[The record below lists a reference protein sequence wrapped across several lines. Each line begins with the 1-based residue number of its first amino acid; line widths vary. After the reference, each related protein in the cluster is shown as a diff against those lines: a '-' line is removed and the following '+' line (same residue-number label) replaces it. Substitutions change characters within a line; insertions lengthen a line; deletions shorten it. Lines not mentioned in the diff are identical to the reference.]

1 MFSLYLRKL
10 LLMQNNKVI
19 KGFSKLSKESKIEWI
34 AKEYLNGEEKYVDL
48 LKSYWHEDAKVQKIH
63 DEFIENTIS
72 NFYIPFGVAPNFLI
86 NDKVYCVPMAIEE
99 SSVVAAASKNA
110 SFWMKRG
117 GFKSKVISTT
127 KIGHV
132 HFAWYGEFAVLKN
145 FISSIKHMFFD
156 ESRSVTKNMNERGG
170 GILDIELI
178 NRADLEP
185 NYYQLQAK
193 FETCDAMGANFINS
207 LLEKFSKILQR
218 ELEKSALS
226 ENDKKIT
233 IIMCILSNYT
243 PECIVRCEVNC
254 DVKDLSDDPKINNEE
269 FAKKFQQAI
278 HVANIEPYRAT
289 THNKGI
295 FNGIDAVVIATG
307 NDFRAVE
314 ACGHTYASRSGQ
326 YKSLTGVEIK
336 NGKFK
341 FWIDL
346 PISVGTVGGLTSLH
360 PMVKFSYKLLGNPN
374 AKNLMEIIAAVGLAQ
389 NFGALRSLVTTGIQK
404 GHMKMHLLNILNQVG
419 ATKDEVKQI
428 KEYFKDKVVE
438 HSSVINVFNELRKL
452 KK

>member
-1 MFSLYLRKL
+1 
-10 LLMQNNKVI
+10 MQNNKII
-19 KGFSKLSKESKIEWI
+19 KGFSKLSKEAKIEWI
-34 AKEYLNGEEKYVDL
+34 TKEYLNDDKEYVNL
-48 LKSYWHEDAKVQKIH
+48 LKSYWHEDSKVQKIH
-63 DEFIENTIS
+63 DEFIENTIT
-72 NFYIPFGVAPNFLI
+72 NFYIPFGIAPNFLI

-110 SFWMKRG
+110 SFWMERG
-117 GFKSKVISTT
+117 GFKSTVISTT

-132 HFAWYGEFAVLKN
+132 HFAWYGEYEVLKN
-145 FISSIKHMFFD
+145 FFNSIKQKFFD
-156 ESRSVTKNMNERGG
+156 ETKQITKNMNERGG
-170 GILDIELI
+170 GILEIELI

-207 LLEKFSKILQR
+207 LLEKFSKILTR
-218 ELEKSALS
+218 EISSSNLME
-226 ENDKKIT
+226 EDKKIV

-254 DVKDLSDDPKINNEE
+254 RVEELSNDPSIKSEE
-269 FAKKFQQAI
+269 FAKKFEQAI

-314 ACGHTYASRSGQ
+314 ACGHTYASKSGQ
-326 YKSLTGVEIK
+326 YRSLSNVEIK
-336 NGKFK
+336 DGKFR

-346 PISVGTVGGLTSLH
+346 PISVGTVGGLTTLH
-360 PMVKFSYKLLGNPN
+360 PMVRFSYKLLGNPN
-374 AKNLMEIIAAVGLAQ
+374 SKNLMEIIAAVGLAQ
-389 NFGALRSLVTTGIQK
+389 NFGAIRSLVTTGIQK
-404 GHMKMHLLNILNQVG
+404 GHMKMHLLNILNQLG
-419 ATKDEVKQI
+419 ADKNEVEKTKDF
-428 KEYFKDKVVE
+428 FKDKVVE
-438 HSSVINVFNELRKL
+438 HSAVVNYFKELRNISN
-452 KK
+452 

>member
-1 MFSLYLRKL
+1 
-10 LLMQNNKVI
+10 MQNNKII
-19 KGFSKLSKESKIEWI
+19 KGFSKLSKEAKIEWI
-34 AKEYLNGEEKYVDL
+34 TKEYLNDDKEYVNL
-48 LKSYWHEDAKVQKIH
+48 LKSYWHEDSKVQKIH
-63 DEFIENTIS
+63 DEFIENTIT
-72 NFYIPFGVAPNFLI
+72 NFYIPFGIAPNFLI

-110 SFWMKRG
+110 SFWMERG
-117 GFKSKVISTT
+117 GFKSTVISTT

-132 HFAWYGEFAVLKN
+132 HFAWYGEYEILKN
-145 FISSIKHMFFD
+145 FINSIKQKFFD
-156 ESRSVTKNMNERGG
+156 ETKQITKNMNERGG
-170 GILDIELI
+170 GILEIELV

-207 LLEKFSKILQR
+207 LLEKFSKILTR
-218 ELEKSALS
+218 EISSSNLRE
-226 ENDKKIT
+226 EDKKIV

-254 DVKDLSDDPKINNEE
+254 RVEELSNDPSIKSEE
-269 FAKKFQQAI
+269 FAKKFEQAI

-314 ACGHTYASRSGQ
+314 ACGHTYASKSGQ
-326 YKSLTGVEIK
+326 YRSLSNVEIK
-336 NGKFK
+336 DGKFR

-346 PISVGTVGGLTSLH
+346 PISVGTVGGLTTLH
-360 PMVKFSYKLLGNPN
+360 PMVRFSYKLLGNPN
-374 AKNLMEIIAAVGLAQ
+374 SKNLMEIIAAVGLAQ
-389 NFGALRSLVTTGIQK
+389 NFGAIRSLVTTGIQK
-404 GHMKMHLLNILNQVG
+404 GHMKMHLLNILNQLG
-419 ATKDEVKQI
+419 ADKNEVEKTKD
-428 KEYFKDKVVE
+428 YFKDKVVE
-438 HSSVINVFNELRKL
+438 HSAVVNYFKELRNISN
-452 KK
+452 

>member
-1 MFSLYLRKL
+1 
-10 LLMQNNKVI
+10 MQNNKII
-19 KGFSKLSKESKIEWI
+19 KGFSKLSKEAKIEWI
-34 AKEYLNGEEKYVDL
+34 TKEYLNDDKEYVNL
-48 LKSYWHEDAKVQKIH
+48 LKSYWHEDSKVQKIH
-63 DEFIENTIS
+63 DEFIENTIT
-72 NFYIPFGVAPNFLI
+72 NFYIPFGIAPNFLI

-110 SFWMKRG
+110 SFWMERG
-117 GFKSKVISTT
+117 GFKSTVISTT

-132 HFAWYGEFAVLKN
+132 HFAWYGEYEVLKN
-145 FISSIKHMFFD
+145 FFNSIKQKFFD
-156 ESRSVTKNMNERGG
+156 ETKQITKNMNKRGG
-170 GILDIELI
+170 GILEIELV

-207 LLEKFSKILQR
+207 LLEKFSKILKR
-218 ELEKSALS
+218 EISSSNLRE
-226 ENDKKIT
+226 EDKKIV

-254 DVKDLSDDPKINNEE
+254 GVEELSNDPSIKSEE
-269 FAKKFQQAI
+269 FAKKFEQAI

-314 ACGHTYASRSGQ
+314 ACGHTYASKSGQ
-326 YKSLTGVEIK
+326 YRSLSNVEIK
-336 NGKFK
+336 DGKFR

-346 PISVGTVGGLTSLH
+346 PISVGTVGGLTTLH
-360 PMVKFSYKLLGNPN
+360 PMVRFSYKLLGNPN
-374 AKNLMEIIAAVGLAQ
+374 SKNLMEIIAAVGLAQ
-389 NFGALRSLVTTGIQK
+389 NFGAIRSLVTTGIQK
-404 GHMKMHLLNILNQVG
+404 GHMKMHLLNILNQLG
-419 ATKDEVKQI
+419 ADKNEVEKTKD
-428 KEYFKDKVVE
+428 YFKDKVVE
-438 HSSVINVFNELRKL
+438 HSAVVNYFKELRNISN
-452 KK
+452 

>member
-1 MFSLYLRKL
+1 
-10 LLMQNNKVI
+10 MQNNKII
-19 KGFSKLSKESKIEWI
+19 KGFSKLSKEAKIEWI
-34 AKEYLNGEEKYVDL
+34 TKEYLNDEKEYVNL
-48 LKSYWHEDAKVQKIH
+48 LKSYWHEDSKVQKIH
-63 DEFIENTIS
+63 DEFIENTIT
-72 NFYIPFGVAPNFLI
+72 NFYIPFGIAPNFLI

-110 SFWMKRG
+110 SFWMERG
-117 GFKSKVISTT
+117 GFKSTVISTT

-132 HFAWYGEFAVLKN
+132 HFAWYGEYEVLKN
-145 FISSIKHMFFD
+145 FFNSIKQKFFD
-156 ESRSVTKNMNERGG
+156 ETKQITKNMNERGG
-170 GILDIELI
+170 GILEIELV

-207 LLEKFSKILQR
+207 LLEKFSKILTR
-218 ELEKSALS
+218 EISSSNLRE
-226 ENDKKIT
+226 EDKKIV

-254 DVKDLSDDPKINNEE
+254 GVEELSNDPSIKSEE
-269 FAKKFQQAI
+269 FAKKFEQAI

-314 ACGHTYASRSGQ
+314 ACGHTYASKSGQ
-326 YKSLTGVEIK
+326 YRSLSNVEIK
-336 NGKFK
+336 DGKFR

-346 PISVGTVGGLTSLH
+346 PISVGTVGGLTTLH
-360 PMVKFSYKLLGNPN
+360 PMVRFSYKLLGNPN
-374 AKNLMEIIAAVGLAQ
+374 SKNLMEIIAAVGLAQ
-389 NFGALRSLVTTGIQK
+389 NFGAIRSLVTTGIQK
-404 GHMKMHLLNILNQVG
+404 GHMKMHLLNILNQLG
-419 ATKDEVKQI
+419 ADKNEVEKTKD
-428 KEYFKDKVVE
+428 YFKDKVVE
-438 HSSVINVFNELRKL
+438 HSAVVNYFKELRNISN
-452 KK
+452 

>member
-1 MFSLYLRKL
+1 MS
-10 LLMQNNKVI
+10 NNKIV
-19 KGFSKLSKESKIEWI
+19 KGFSKLSKEAKIEWI
-34 AKEYLNGEEKYVDL
+34 INEYLNGDDQYIKF
-48 LKSYWHEDAKVQKIH
+48 LKSYWHNDSKVQKIH
-63 DEFIENTIS
+63 DEFIENTVT

-86 NDKVYCVPMAIEE
+86 NGKVYCIPMAIEE

-110 SFWMKRG
+110 AFWMKRG

-132 HFAWYGEFAVLKN
+132 HFAWYGNFKILKK
-145 FISSIKHMFFD
+145 FISSIKHKFFE
-156 ESRSVTKNMNERGG
+156 ESQEMTKNMNERGG
-170 GILDIELI
+170 GILDIEVI

-207 LLEKFSKILQR
+207 LLEKFSKILER
-218 ELEKSALS
+218 ELHQSNLTKKE
-226 ENDKKIT
+226 KKII

-254 DVKDLSDDPKINNEE
+254 SVDDLSDDPNVNSIE

-314 ACGHTYASRSGQ
+314 ACGHTYASKSGQ
-326 YKSLTGVEIK
+326 YKSLTNVKIK
-336 NGKFK
+336 DGKFK

-346 PISVGTVGGLTSLH
+346 PIAVGTVGGLTSLH
-360 PMVKFSYKLLGNPN
+360 PMVKFSHQLLGNPN
-374 AKNLMEIIAAVGLAQ
+374 AEKLMEIIAAAGLAQ

-404 GHMKMHLLNILNQVG
+404 GHMKMHLLNILNQLE
-419 ATKDEVKQI
+419 ASKEEIEKI

-438 HSSVINVFNELRKL
+438 HSAVVNFFNELRKM
-452 KK
+452 KKEKFINKEN

>member
-1 MFSLYLRKL
+1 MS
-10 LLMQNNKVI
+10 NKIV
-19 KGFSKLSKESKIEWI
+19 KGFSKLSKEAKIEWI
-34 AKEYLNGEEKYVDL
+34 TNEYLNGDDQYIKF
-48 LKSYWHEDAKVQKIH
+48 LKSYWHNEPKVQKVH

-86 NDKVYCVPMAIEE
+86 NGEVYCIPMAIEE

-110 SFWMKRG
+110 SFWMERG
-117 GFKSKVISTT
+117 GFKSKVVSTT

-132 HFAWYGEFAVLKN
+132 HFAWYGNFQVLKS
-145 FISSIKHMFFD
+145 FINSIKHKFFE
-156 ESRSVTKNMNERGG
+156 ESKEVTKNMEERGG
-170 GILDIELI
+170 GILDIEVI
-178 NRADLEP
+178 NRSDLEP

-207 LLEKFSKILQR
+207 LLEKFSKILER
-218 ELEKSALS
+218 ELLQSDLTKKE
-226 ENDKKIT
+226 KKIV

-254 DVKDLSDDPKINNEE
+254 SVDDLSDDPSVNSLE
-269 FAKKFQQAI
+269 FSKKFQQAI

-314 ACGHTYASRSGQ
+314 ACGHTYASKSGQ
-326 YKSLTGVEIK
+326 YKSLTNVEIK
-336 NGKFK
+336 DGEFK

-346 PISVGTVGGLTSLH
+346 PIAVGTVGGLTSLH
-360 PMVKFSYKLLGNPN
+360 PMVKFSHQLLGNPN
-374 AKNLMEIIAAVGLAQ
+374 AEKLMEIIAAAGLAQ

-404 GHMKMHLLNILNQVG
+404 GHMKMHLLNILNQLG
-419 ATKDEVKQI
+419 ANKEEIEKI

-438 HSSVINVFNELRKL
+438 HSAVVNFFNKIRGINKEKFINKEN
-452 KK
+452 

>member
-1 MFSLYLRKL
+1 
-10 LLMQNNKVI
+10 MQNNKII
-19 KGFSKLSKESKIEWI
+19 KGFSKLSKEAKIEWI
-34 AKEYLNGEEKYVDL
+34 TKEYLNDDKEYVNL
-48 LKSYWHEDAKVQKIH
+48 LKSYWHEDSKVQKIH
-63 DEFIENTIS
+63 DEFIENTIT
-72 NFYIPFGVAPNFLI
+72 NFYIPFGIAPNFLI

-110 SFWMKRG
+110 SFWMERG
-117 GFKSKVISTT
+117 GFKSTVISTT

-132 HFAWYGEFAVLKN
+132 HFAWYGEYEVLKN
-145 FISSIKHMFFD
+145 FFNSIKQKFFD
-156 ESRSVTKNMNERGG
+156 ETKQITKNMNERGG
-170 GILDIELI
+170 GILEIELV

-207 LLEKFSKILQR
+207 LLEKFSKILMR
-218 ELEKSALS
+218 EISSSNLRE
-226 ENDKKIT
+226 EDKKIV

-254 DVKDLSDDPKINNEE
+254 GVEELSNDPSIKSEE
-269 FAKKFQQAI
+269 FAKKFEQAI

-314 ACGHTYASRSGQ
+314 ACGHTYASKSGQ
-326 YKSLTGVEIK
+326 YRSLSNVEVK
-336 NGKFK
+336 DGKFR

-346 PISVGTVGGLTSLH
+346 PISVGTVGGLTTLH
-360 PMVKFSYKLLGNPN
+360 PMVRFSYKLLGNPN
-374 AKNLMEIIAAVGLAQ
+374 SKNLMEIIAAVGLAQ
-389 NFGALRSLVTTGIQK
+389 NFGAIRSLVTTGIQK
-404 GHMKMHLLNILNQVG
+404 GHMKMHLLNILNQLG
-419 ATKDEVKQI
+419 ADKNEVEKTKD
-428 KEYFKDKVVE
+428 YFKDKVVE
-438 HSSVINVFNELRKL
+438 HSAVVNYFKELRNISN
-452 KK
+452 

>member
-1 MFSLYLRKL
+1 
-10 LLMQNNKVI
+10 MQNNKII
-19 KGFSKLSKESKIEWI
+19 KGFSKLSKEAKIEWI
-34 AKEYLNGEEKYVDL
+34 TKEYLNDDKEYVNL
-48 LKSYWHEDAKVQKIH
+48 LKSYWHEDSKVQKIH
-63 DEFIENTIS
+63 DEFIENTIT
-72 NFYIPFGVAPNFLI
+72 NFYIPFGIAPNFLI

-110 SFWMKRG
+110 SFWMERG
-117 GFKSKVISTT
+117 GFKSTVISTT

-132 HFAWYGEFAVLKN
+132 HFAWYGEYEVLIN
-145 FISSIKHMFFD
+145 FFNSIKQKFFD
-156 ESRSVTKNMNERGG
+156 ETKQITKNMNERGG
-170 GILDIELI
+170 GILEIELI

-207 LLEKFSKILQR
+207 LLEKFSKILTR
-218 ELEKSALS
+218 EISGSNLRE
-226 ENDKKIT
+226 EDKKIV

-254 DVKDLSDDPKINNEE
+254 RVEELSNDPSIKSEE
-269 FAKKFQQAI
+269 FAKKFEQAI

-314 ACGHTYASRSGQ
+314 ACGHTYASKSGQ
-326 YKSLTGVEIK
+326 YRSLSNVEIK
-336 NGKFK
+336 DGKFR

-346 PISVGTVGGLTSLH
+346 PISVGTVGGLTTLH
-360 PMVKFSYKLLGNPN
+360 PMVRFSYKLLGNPN
-374 AKNLMEIIAAVGLAQ
+374 SKNLMEIIAAVGLAQ
-389 NFGALRSLVTTGIQK
+389 NFGAIRSLVTTGIQK
-404 GHMKMHLLNILNQVG
+404 GHMKMHLLNILNQLG
-419 ATKDEVKQI
+419 ADKNEVEKTKD
-428 KEYFKDKVVE
+428 YFKDKVVE
-438 HSSVINVFNELRKL
+438 HSAVVNYFKELRNISN
-452 KK
+452 

>member
-1 MFSLYLRKL
+1 MS
-10 LLMQNNKVI
+10 NKIV
-19 KGFSKLSKESKIEWI
+19 KGFSKLSKEAKIEWI
-34 AKEYLNGEEKYVDL
+34 TNEYLNGDDQYIKF
-48 LKSYWHEDAKVQKIH
+48 LKSYWHNEPKIQKVH

-86 NDKVYCVPMAIEE
+86 NGEVYCIPMAIEE

-110 SFWMKRG
+110 SFWMERG
-117 GFKSKVISTT
+117 GFKSKVVSTT

-132 HFAWYGEFAVLKN
+132 HFAWYGNFQVLKS
-145 FISSIKHMFFD
+145 FINSIKHKFFE
-156 ESRSVTKNMNERGG
+156 ESKEVTKNMEERGG
-170 GILDIELI
+170 GILDIEVI
-178 NRADLEP
+178 NRSDLEP

-207 LLEKFSKILQR
+207 LLEKFSKILER
-218 ELEKSALS
+218 ELLQSDLT
-226 ENDKKIT
+226 KKERKIV

-254 DVKDLSDDPKINNEE
+254 SVDDLSDDPSVNSLE
-269 FAKKFQQAI
+269 FAKKFHQAI

-314 ACGHTYASRSGQ
+314 ACGHTYASKSGQ
-326 YKSLTGVEIK
+326 YKSLTNVEIK
-336 NGKFK
+336 DGKFK

-346 PISVGTVGGLTSLH
+346 PIAVGTVGGLTSLH
-360 PMVKFSYKLLGNPN
+360 PMVKFSHQLLGNPN
-374 AKNLMEIIAAVGLAQ
+374 AEKLMEIIAAAGLAQ

-404 GHMKMHLLNILNQVG
+404 GHMKMHLLNILNQLG
-419 ATKDEVKQI
+419 ANKEEIEKI

-438 HSSVINVFNELRKL
+438 HSAVVNFFNKIRGVNKEKFINKEN
-452 KK
+452 

>member
-1 MFSLYLRKL
+1 MENYYN
-10 LLMQNNKVI
+10 MQNNKII
-19 KGFSKLSKESKIEWI
+19 KGFSKLSKEAKIEWI
-34 AKEYLNGEEKYVDL
+34 TKEYLNDEKEYVNL
-48 LKSYWHEDAKVQKIH
+48 LKSYWHEDPKVQKIH
-63 DEFIENTIS
+63 DEFIENTIT
-72 NFYIPFGVAPNFLI
+72 NFYIPFGIAPNFLI
-86 NDKVYCVPMAIEE
+86 NNKVYCVPMAIEE

-110 SFWMKRG
+110 SFWMERG
-117 GFKSKVISTT
+117 GFKSTVISTT

-132 HFAWYGEFAVLKN
+132 HFAWYGKYEVLKN
-145 FISSIKHMFFD
+145 FISSIKQKFFD
-156 ESRSVTKNMNERGG
+156 ESKEITKNMNKRGG
-170 GILDIELI
+170 GILEIELI

-218 ELEKSALS
+218 EISNSDLS
-226 ENDKKIT
+226 ENDKKIV

-254 DVKDLSDDPKINNEE
+254 EIEELSNDPNINNEE
-269 FAKKFQQAI
+269 FAKKFEQAI

-314 ACGHTYASRSGQ
+314 ACGHTYASKSGQ
-326 YKSLTGVEIK
+326 YKSLSNVEIK
-336 NGKFK
+336 DNKFR

-346 PISVGTVGGLTSLH
+346 PISVGTVGGLTTLH
-360 PMVKFSYKLLGNPN
+360 PMVRFSYKLLGNPN
-374 AKNLMEIIAAVGLAQ
+374 SKNLMEIIAAVGLAQ
-389 NFGALRSLVTTGIQK
+389 NFGAIRSLVTTGIQK
-404 GHMKMHLLNILNQVG
+404 GHMKMHLLNILNQLG
-419 ATKDEVKQI
+419 ADKNEVEKTKG
-428 KEYFKDKVVE
+428 YFKNKVVE
-438 HSSVINVFNELRKL
+438 HSAVVNYFKELRNISN
-452 KK
+452 

>member
-1 MFSLYLRKL
+1 
-10 LLMQNNKVI
+10 MQNNKII
-19 KGFSKLSKESKIEWI
+19 KGFSKLSKEAKIEWI
-34 AKEYLNGEEKYVDL
+34 TKEYLNDDKEYVNL
-48 LKSYWHEDAKVQKIH
+48 LKSYWHEDPKVQKIH
-63 DEFIENTIS
+63 DEFIENTIT
-72 NFYIPFGVAPNFLI
+72 NFYIPFGIAPNFLI
-86 NDKVYCVPMAIEE
+86 NNKVYCVPMAIEE

-110 SFWMKRG
+110 SFWMERG
-117 GFKSKVISTT
+117 GFKSTVISTT

-132 HFAWYGEFAVLKN
+132 HFAWYGEYEVLKN
-145 FISSIKHMFFD
+145 FIDSIKQKFFD
-156 ESRSVTKNMNERGG
+156 ETKQITKNMNERGG
-170 GILDIELI
+170 GILEIELI

-207 LLEKFSKILQR
+207 LLEKFSKILKR
-218 ELEKSALS
+218 EIESSNLI
-226 ENDKKIT
+226 ENDKKIV

-254 DVKDLSDDPKINNEE
+254 GIEELSNDPKINNEE
-269 FAKKFQQAI
+269 FAKKFEQAI

-314 ACGHTYASRSGQ
+314 ACGHTYASKSGQ
-326 YKSLTGVEIK
+326 YRSLSNVEIK
-336 NGKFK
+336 DGRFR

-346 PISVGTVGGLTSLH
+346 PISVGTVGGLTTLH
-360 PMVKFSYKLLGNPN
+360 PMVRFSYKLLGNPN
-374 AKNLMEIIAAVGLAQ
+374 SKNLMEIIAAVGLAQ
-389 NFGALRSLVTTGIQK
+389 NFGAIRSLVTTGIQK
-404 GHMKMHLLNILNQVG
+404 GHMKMHLLNILNQLG
-419 ATKDEVKQI
+419 ADKNEVEKT

-438 HSSVINVFNELRKL
+438 HSAVVNYFKELRNISN
-452 KK
+452 

>member
-1 MFSLYLRKL
+1 
-10 LLMQNNKVI
+10 MQNNKII
-19 KGFSKLSKESKIEWI
+19 KGFSKLSKEAKIEWI
-34 AKEYLNGEEKYVDL
+34 TKEYLNDDKEYVNL
-48 LKSYWHEDAKVQKIH
+48 LKSYWHEDSKVQKIH
-63 DEFIENTIS
+63 DEFIENTIT
-72 NFYIPFGVAPNFLI
+72 NFYIPFGIAPNFLI

-110 SFWMKRG
+110 SFWMERG
-117 GFKSKVISTT
+117 GFKSTVISTT

-132 HFAWYGEFAVLKN
+132 HFAWYGEYEVLKN
-145 FISSIKHMFFD
+145 FFNSIKQKFFD
-156 ESRSVTKNMNERGG
+156 ETKQITKNMNERGG
-170 GILDIELI
+170 GILEIELV

-207 LLEKFSKILQR
+207 LLEKFSKILRR
-218 ELEKSALS
+218 EIHSSNLRE
-226 ENDKKIT
+226 EDKKIV

-254 DVKDLSDDPKINNEE
+254 GVEELSNDPSIKSEE
-269 FAKKFQQAI
+269 FAKKFEQAI

-314 ACGHTYASRSGQ
+314 ACGHTYASKSGQ
-326 YKSLTGVEIK
+326 YRSLSNVEIK
-336 NGKFK
+336 EGKFR

-346 PISVGTVGGLTSLH
+346 PISVGTVGGLTTLH
-360 PMVKFSYKLLGNPN
+360 PMVRFSYKLLGNPN
-374 AKNLMEIIAAVGLAQ
+374 SKNLMEIIAAVGLAQ
-389 NFGALRSLVTTGIQK
+389 NFGAIRSLVTTGIQK
-404 GHMKMHLLNILNQVG
+404 GHMKMHLLNILNQLG
-419 ATKDEVKQI
+419 ADKNEVEKTKD
-428 KEYFKDKVVE
+428 YFKDKVVE
-438 HSSVINVFNELRKL
+438 HSAVVNYFKELRNISN
-452 KK
+452 

>member
-1 MFSLYLRKL
+1 
-10 LLMQNNKVI
+10 MQNNKII
-19 KGFSKLSKESKIEWI
+19 KGFSKLSKEAKIEWI
-34 AKEYLNGEEKYVDL
+34 TKEYLNDDKEYVNL
-48 LKSYWHEDAKVQKIH
+48 LKSYWHEDSKVQKIH
-63 DEFIENTIS
+63 DEFIENTIT
-72 NFYIPFGVAPNFLI
+72 NFYIPFGIAPNFLI

-110 SFWMKRG
+110 SFWMERG
-117 GFKSKVISTT
+117 GFKSTVISTT

-132 HFAWYGEFAVLKN
+132 HFAWYGEYEVLKN
-145 FISSIKHMFFD
+145 FFNSIKQKFFD
-156 ESRSVTKNMNERGG
+156 ETKQITKNMNERGG
-170 GILDIELI
+170 RILEIELV

-207 LLEKFSKILQR
+207 LLEKFSKILTR
-218 ELEKSALS
+218 EISSSNLRE
-226 ENDKKIT
+226 EDKKIV

-254 DVKDLSDDPKINNEE
+254 RVEELSNDPSIKSEE
-269 FAKKFQQAI
+269 FAKKFEQAI

-314 ACGHTYASRSGQ
+314 ACGHTYASKSGQ
-326 YKSLTGVEIK
+326 YRSLSNVEIK
-336 NGKFK
+336 DGKFR

-346 PISVGTVGGLTSLH
+346 PISVGTVGGLTTLH
-360 PMVKFSYKLLGNPN
+360 PMVRFSYKLLGNPN
-374 AKNLMEIIAAVGLAQ
+374 SKNLMEIIAAVGLAQ
-389 NFGALRSLVTTGIQK
+389 NFGAIRSLVTTGIQK
-404 GHMKMHLLNILNQVG
+404 GHMKMHLLNILNQLG
-419 ATKDEVKQI
+419 ADKNEVEKTKD
-428 KEYFKDKVVE
+428 YFKDKVVE
-438 HSSVINVFNELRKL
+438 HSAVVNYFKELRNISN
-452 KK
+452 

>member
-1 MFSLYLRKL
+1 
-10 LLMQNNKVI
+10 MQNNKII
-19 KGFSKLSKESKIEWI
+19 KGFSKLSKEAKIEWI
-34 AKEYLNGEEKYVDL
+34 TKEYLNDDKEYVNL
-48 LKSYWHEDAKVQKIH
+48 LKSYWHEDSKVQKIH
-63 DEFIENTIS
+63 DEFIENTIT
-72 NFYIPFGVAPNFLI
+72 NFYIPFGIAPNFLI

-110 SFWMKRG
+110 SFWMERG
-117 GFKSKVISTT
+117 GFKSTVISTT

-132 HFAWYGEFAVLKN
+132 HFAWYGEYEVLKN
-145 FISSIKHMFFD
+145 FFNSIKQKFFD
-156 ESRSVTKNMNERGG
+156 ETKQITKNMNERGG
-170 GILDIELI
+170 GILEIELV

-207 LLEKFSKILQR
+207 LLEKFSKILKR
-218 ELEKSALS
+218 EISSSNLRE
-226 ENDKKIT
+226 EDKKIV

-254 DVKDLSDDPKINNEE
+254 GVEELSNDPSIKSEE
-269 FAKKFQQAI
+269 FAKKFEQAI

-314 ACGHTYASRSGQ
+314 ACGHTYASKSGQ
-326 YKSLTGVEIK
+326 YRSLSNVEIK
-336 NGKFK
+336 DGKFR

-346 PISVGTVGGLTSLH
+346 PISVGTVGGLTTLH
-360 PMVKFSYKLLGNPN
+360 PMVRFSYKLLGNPN
-374 AKNLMEIIAAVGLAQ
+374 SKNLMEIIAAVGLAQ
-389 NFGALRSLVTTGIQK
+389 NFGAIRSLVTTGIQK
-404 GHMKMHLLNILNQVG
+404 GHMKMHLLNILNQLG
-419 ATKDEVKQI
+419 ADKNEVEKTKD
-428 KEYFKDKVVE
+428 YFKDKVVE
-438 HSSVINVFNELRKL
+438 HSAVVNYFKELRNISN
-452 KK
+452 

>member
-1 MFSLYLRKL
+1 
-10 LLMQNNKVI
+10 MQNNKII
-19 KGFSKLSKESKIEWI
+19 KGFSKLSKEAKIEWI
-34 AKEYLNGEEKYVDL
+34 TKEYLNDDKEYVNL
-48 LKSYWHEDAKVQKIH
+48 LKSYWHEDPKVQKIH
-63 DEFIENTIS
+63 DEFIENTIT
-72 NFYIPFGVAPNFLI
+72 NFYIPFGIAPNFLI

-110 SFWMKRG
+110 SFWMERG
-117 GFKSKVISTT
+117 GFKSTVISTT

-132 HFAWYGEFAVLKN
+132 HFAWYGEYEVLIN
-145 FISSIKHMFFD
+145 FFNSIKQKFFD
-156 ESRSVTKNMNERGG
+156 ETKQITKNMNERGG
-170 GILDIELI
+170 GILEIELV

-207 LLEKFSKILQR
+207 LLEKFSKILTR
-218 ELEKSALS
+218 EISSSNLRE
-226 ENDKKIT
+226 EDKKIV

-254 DVKDLSDDPKINNEE
+254 RVEELSNDPSIKSEE
-269 FAKKFQQAI
+269 FAKKFEQAI

-314 ACGHTYASRSGQ
+314 ACGHTYASKSGQ
-326 YKSLTGVEIK
+326 YRSLSNVEIK
-336 NGKFK
+336 DGKFR

-346 PISVGTVGGLTSLH
+346 PISVGTVGGLTTLH
-360 PMVKFSYKLLGNPN
+360 PMVRFSYKLLGNPN
-374 AKNLMEIIAAVGLAQ
+374 SKNLMEIIAAVGLAQ
-389 NFGALRSLVTTGIQK
+389 NFGAIRSLVTTGIQK
-404 GHMKMHLLNILNQVG
+404 GHMKMHLLNILNQLG
-419 ATKDEVKQI
+419 ADKNEVEKTKD
-428 KEYFKDKVVE
+428 YFKDKVVE
-438 HSSVINVFNELRKL
+438 HSAVVNYFKELRNISN
-452 KK
+452 

>member
-1 MFSLYLRKL
+1 
-10 LLMQNNKVI
+10 MQNNKII
-19 KGFSKLSKESKIEWI
+19 KGFSKLSKEAKIEWI
-34 AKEYLNGEEKYVDL
+34 TKEYLNDDKEYVNL
-48 LKSYWHEDAKVQKIH
+48 LKSYWHEDSKVQKIH
-63 DEFIENTIS
+63 DEFIENTIT
-72 NFYIPFGVAPNFLI
+72 NFYIPFGIAPNFLI

-110 SFWMKRG
+110 SFWMERG
-117 GFKSKVISTT
+117 GFKSTVISTT

-132 HFAWYGEFAVLKN
+132 HFAWYGEFEVLKN
-145 FISSIKHMFFD
+145 FFNSIKQKFFD
-156 ESRSVTKNMNERGG
+156 ETKQITKNMNERGG
-170 GILDIELI
+170 GILEIELV

-207 LLEKFSKILQR
+207 LLEKFSKILTR
-218 ELEKSALS
+218 EISSSNLRE
-226 ENDKKIT
+226 EDKKIV

-254 DVKDLSDDPKINNEE
+254 GVEELSNDPSIKSEE
-269 FAKKFQQAI
+269 FAKKFEQAI

-314 ACGHTYASRSGQ
+314 ACGHTYASKSGQ
-326 YKSLTGVEIK
+326 YRSLSNVEIK
-336 NGKFK
+336 DGKFR

-346 PISVGTVGGLTSLH
+346 PISVGTVGGLTTLH
-360 PMVKFSYKLLGNPN
+360 PMVRFSYKLLGNPN
-374 AKNLMEIIAAVGLAQ
+374 SKNLMEIIAAVGLAQ
-389 NFGALRSLVTTGIQK
+389 NFGAIRSLVTTGIQK
-404 GHMKMHLLNILNQVG
+404 GHMKMHLLNILNQLG
-419 ATKDEVKQI
+419 ADQNEVEKT

-438 HSSVINVFNELRKL
+438 HSAVVNYFKELRNVSN
-452 KK
+452 